1 MLYAQCVGLT
11 KDAAYP
17 LNPPLLKQHGHIQK
31 KQKAMNETILP
42 MKRKKSITISHT
54 QHRTTPIPTPLS
66 NKEKE
71 CGHEKKKETH
81 TRSKKE

>member
-1 MLYAQCVGLT
+1 MLSAQRVGLAE
-11 KDAAYP
+11 DLAYP

-54 QHRTTPIPTPLS
+54 QHSTTPIPAPFQPKRKLKES
-66 NKEKE
+66 KLVMLNKLN
-71 CGHEKKKETH
+71 
-81 TRSKKE
+81 